1 MVNSAAT
8 KATTREWLGLAILT
22 VPILLVAMDI
32 SVLYLALPAL
42 VDDLRS
48 SNVQTLWIL
57 DIYGF
62 FLAGLLITMG
72 SLGDR
77 IGRRKLLLIGAGVF
91 GLASLLAAF
100 AWTPILLVIAR
111 AFLGIG
117 GATLA
122 PSTLSLIRN
131 MFHQPHQRRVAI
143 GVWTAGFSGGS
154 ALGPVIG
161 GFLLEHFWWGS
172 VFLIN
177 VPFMIIVLVAVPCLV
192 PEFVDRAAPR
202 LDLVSLVVSI
212 VAMLGLVF
220 AVKQGAE
227 HGVTLLAGI
236 SAVVGLVCVVWF
248 SRRQRK
254 LSDPLIDMSLFQS
267 GAFTAAVLA
276 QFIVIFALAGFSLFT
291 SQYLQLISGYRPF
304 EAGVWLVI
312 PAAAAAVGAIVATP
326 LSHNFSIRAV
336 IVGGLLFVVLGTLV
350 LAFVKV
356 DSVTGLLILGMSLL
370 TSGVGAA
377 ATLNSDIVLTAAAP
391 EKAGTASAVSETGAE
406 LGGAMG
412 IAILGTISGAIYRHT
427 MVSDMPEGVPA
438 EVSASATKNLGS
450 ALSAA
455 ETMPASVGESIR
467 TLAASGFVDG
477 VAYTAAGTAI
487 GVGLCSVVI
496 FRMLRASPSER
507 AAVEG
512 PDVESRSGRG

>member
-1 MVNSAAT
+1 MDPVVT
-8 KATTREWLGLAILT
+8 KASTREWLGLAILT

-42 VDDLRS
+42 VGDLHS

-100 AWTPILLVIAR
+100 AWTPTLLIVAR
-111 AFLGIG
+111 ALLGIG

-131 MFHQPHQRRVAI
+131 MFHLPHQRRVAI

-177 VPFMIIVLVAVPCLV
+177 VPFMIIVLAALPCLV
-192 PEFVDRAAPR
+192 PEYVDRAAPR

-212 VAMLGLVF
+212 VAMLSLVF
-220 AVKQGAE
+220 AIKQGAE
-227 HGVTLLAGI
+227 HSVSLVAGV
-236 SAVVGLVCVVWF
+236 SAVIGLVCGVWF

-254 LSDPLIDMSLFQS
+254 LSDPLIDMSLFRS
-267 GAFTAAVLA
+267 GAFTAAVFA
-276 QFIVIFALAGFSLFT
+276 QFIVVFALAGFSLFT

-326 LSHNFSIRAV
+326 LSRNFSIRAV
-336 IVGGLLFVVLGTLV
+336 IVGGLLLVVMGSFVLS
-350 LAFVKV
+350 FVEV
-356 DSVTGLLILGMSLL
+356 DSSTGLLIFGMSLL
-370 TSGVGAA
+370 TCGVGAA

-391 EKAGTASAVSETGAE
+391 EKAGTASAISETGAE

-427 MVSDMPEGVPA
+427 MVSKMPEGVPA
-438 EVSASATKNLGS
+438 EVSASVTENIGS

-455 ETMPASVGESIR
+455 ETMHAAMGESIR
-467 TLAASGFVDG
+467 SLAASGFVDG
-477 VAYTAAGTAI
+477 LAYTALWTAV
-487 GVGLCSVVI
+487 GVALCSAVI
-496 FRMLRASPSER
+496 FRMLRGSLSDRVADEV
-507 AAVEG
+507 AG
-512 PDVESRSGRG
+512 VESNGDRG